1 MSRIRTHPG
10 EVLREEF
17 MEPLNMSAGK
27 IAKAIGVPRDRI
39 EKLSREQKG
48 MSADTALRL
57 SKLFG
62 TTPDFWMNLQSS
74 YELSVVKSQNNFDD
88 IHMLDSLQVQ

>member
-27 IAKAIGVPRDRI
+27 IAKEIGVPRDRI
-39 EKLSREQKG
+39 EKLSREKKG

-74 YELSVVKSQNNFDD
+74 YELSVVKSQQDFDD
-88 IHMLDSLQVQ
+88 IHTLECLQVH